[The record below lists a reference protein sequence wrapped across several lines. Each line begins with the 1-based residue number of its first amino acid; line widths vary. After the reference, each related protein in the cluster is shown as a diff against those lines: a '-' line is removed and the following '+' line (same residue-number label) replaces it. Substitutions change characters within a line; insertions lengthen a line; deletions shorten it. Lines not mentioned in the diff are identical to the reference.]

1 MQKKLLLFLLRGV
14 IFVSV
19 QKTIV
24 FKERTFMNENPVKII
39 VDADLLPEV
48 LLKVIEAKKMLSQG
62 KAKNSSEAARLAG
75 ISRSAFYKYKDGVAV
90 YNDESRDK
98 IVNYYMTLMDKPGV
112 LSNVLAILSK
122 YGANVLTLNQN
133 IPIDGASPCTI
144 SFTTGNLKCDGHTLR
159 EAIRA
164 IDGVIT
170 CRNLK
175 ERK

>member
-1 MQKKLLLFLLRGV
+1 
-14 IFVSV
+14 
-19 QKTIV
+19 
-24 FKERTFMNENPVKII
+24 MNEHPEKIV
-39 VDADLLPEV
+39 VDSDLIPEV
-48 LLKVIEAKKMLSQG
+48 LLKVIEAKKLLSQG
-62 KAKNSSEAARLAG
+62 KAKNSSEAARMAG
-75 ISRSAFYKYKDGVAV
+75 ISRSAFYKYKDGVSV
-90 YNDESRDK
+90 YSDESRDK

>member
-1 MQKKLLLFLLRGV
+1 MFGV
-14 IFVSV
+14 LYLYSYEIQSFS
-19 QKTIV
+19 
-24 FKERTFMNENPVKII
+24 RSGLMNENPVRII

-48 LLKVIEAKKMLSQG
+48 LLKVIEAKKMLSHG

-112 LSNVLAILSK
+112 LSNVLAVLSK

>member
-1 MQKKLLLFLLRGV
+1 MFGV
-14 IFVSV
+14 LYLCSYEIQSFS
-19 QKTIV
+19 
-24 FKERTFMNENPVKII
+24 RSGLMNENPVRII

-48 LLKVIEAKKMLSQG
+48 LLKVIEAKKMLSHG

-112 LSNVLAILSK
+112 LSNVLAVLSK

>member
-1 MQKKLLLFLLRGV
+1 MDG
-14 IFVSV
+14 
-19 QKTIV
+19 
-24 FKERTFMNENPVKII
+24 MNENPTRII

-48 LLKVIEAKKMLSQG
+48 LLKVIDAKKLLSQG
-62 KAKNSSEAARLAG
+62 KAKNSSEAARMAG
-75 ISRSAFYKYKDGVAV
+75 ISRSAFYKYKDGVSV

-98 IVNYYMTLMDKPGV
+98 IVNYYMTLMDSPGI

-133 IPIDGASPCTI
+133 IPIDGAAPCTI
-144 SFTTGNLKCDGHTLR
+144 SFTTGSLKCDGHTLR

-164 IDGVIT
+164 VDGVIT

-175 ERK
+175 EHK

>member
-1 MQKKLLLFLLRGV
+1 MLFCLRGV
-14 IFVSV
+14 IFVLV
-19 QKTIV
+19 WNTIV
-24 FKERTFMNENPVKII
+24 FKERTIMSDNPTRII

-48 LLKVIEAKKMLSQG
+48 LLKVIEAKKLLSHG

-98 IVNYYMTLMDKPGV
+98 IVNYHMTLMDSPGV
-112 LSNVLAILSK
+112 LSNVLAVLSK

-133 IPIDGASPCTI
+133 IPIDGAAPCTI

-159 EAIRA
+159 EALRS

>member
-1 MQKKLLLFLLRGV
+1 
-14 IFVSV
+14 
-19 QKTIV
+19 
-24 FKERTFMNENPVKII
+24 MNENPVKII